1 MSRFPSLPENP
12 DLGDVFKRFPKTVWP
27 LCEYHDILLR
37 GDSDLSIADREMLAA
52 YVSGL
57 NACNYCHGSHQ
68 IIAEVHGIEE
78 KVFVNLVND
87 PAQAGIDEKFLPLLA
102 YLKKLTETPSKMTD
116 KDAEA
121 VFEAGWS
128 EEAFYDAICICAIFN
143 CMNRIVEGTGVVTN
157 QMHKAEQKERLQSS
171 KNDPQ
176 QYRNFA
182 RMMGVPEP
190 KTD

>member
-1 MSRFPSLPENP
+1 MARFPSLPDNP
-12 DLGDVFKRFPKTVWP
+12 RLGDVFKRFPKTVWP

-37 GDSDLSIADREMLAA
+37 GESELSVAEREMLAA

-78 KVFVNLVND
+78 KVFENLIDD
-87 PAQAGIDEKFLPLLA
+87 PARSGIDDKFIPLLA
-102 YLKKLTETPSKMTD
+102 YLKKLTEAPSRVTD
-116 KDAEA
+116 QDAEA
-121 VFEAGWS
+121 VFAAGWS

-157 QMHKAEQKERLQSS
+157 DMVKAEQREHLSS
-171 KNDPQ
+171 MKNDPE

-182 RMMGVPEP
+182 RGMGI
-190 KTD
+190 DG